1 MIRCG
6 NRKVHNQELA
16 KEHHHNS
23 VDEVRLCYNISCG
36 VASIEEEVAAH
47 DDEVAR
53 AEWEAEMGYER
64 HLESRGYWE
73 ARADEDHEM
82 AMGIDPF
89 NPLGPAFGLAQP
101 AWIPEHLAN

>member
-36 VASIEEEVAAH
+36 VASIEEEVAAY
-47 DDEVAR
+47 DDEQAAR

-64 HLESRGYWE
+64 HLENQGYWE
-73 ARADEDHEM
+73 ARADEEHEIS
-82 AMGIDPF
+82 MGIDPF
-89 NPLGPAFGLAQP
+89 NPLEP